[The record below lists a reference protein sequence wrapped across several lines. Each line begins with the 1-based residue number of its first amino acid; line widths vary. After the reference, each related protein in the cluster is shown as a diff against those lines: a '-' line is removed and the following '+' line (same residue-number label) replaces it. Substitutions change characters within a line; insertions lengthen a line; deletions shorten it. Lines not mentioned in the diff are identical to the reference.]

1 MPLVGLIAEQSGQAH
16 FHFPISSI
24 FEGWVP
30 HLAPPQPPKVGR
42 TTIKES
48 LCYKKDHVKQMRDK
62 VFPITQKI
70 RVIR

>member
-24 FEGWVP
+24 FEGCVP
-30 HLAPPQPPKVGR
+30 LCAPPQHRKVGR
-42 TTIKES
+42 TSITES
-48 LCYKKDHVKQMRDK
+48 LFNRKDLVTLMRDK